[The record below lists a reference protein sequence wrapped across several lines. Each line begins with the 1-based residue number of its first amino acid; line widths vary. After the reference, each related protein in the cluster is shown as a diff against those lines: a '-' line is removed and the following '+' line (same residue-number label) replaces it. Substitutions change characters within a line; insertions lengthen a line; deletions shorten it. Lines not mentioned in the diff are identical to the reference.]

1 LSAEFG
7 SIFAIRATPGGGPR
21 CGAART
27 ERARVLRDKRGGG
40 GGASQHSLFG
50 FAPGIALVPL
60 VGGDLVSSLLGA
72 AGIGISGTL
81 LALIAFALYGRKAL
95 KAGEAAGQSVRYLLV
110 IAGALVLGLVTR
122 VIPTL
127 RVERAMDLGAGIVH
141 WLVSAVGGVL
151 A

>member
-1 LSAEFG
+1 M
-7 SIFAIRATPGGGPR
+7 
-21 CGAART
+21 
-27 ERARVLRDKRGGG
+27 
-40 GGASQHSLFG
+40 
-50 FAPGIALVPL
+50 
-60 VGGDLVSSLLGA
+60 SSLLGA

-110 IAGALVLGLVTR
+110 IAGALVLGLLTR

-127 RVERAMDLGAGIVH
+127 RVERAMGLGAGIVH
-141 WLVSAVGGVL
+141 WLVSAVSGVL